1 MSLLSLSTSY
11 VDDFLLK
18 KEKQIPPVSISEA
31 HNALQN
37 KTSKG
42 SDYLGWIHLP
52 EDMTDEKISE
62 IQSYS
67 ASLLQ
72 KSDVLIVCG
81 IGGSYLGARALIE
94 ALNYHDCEVVFLG
107 NHISGREYERVFTQY
122 RNKRVSACIIS
133 KSGTT
138 METAISYRL
147 VRDFLLSKYTEEEV
161 QSRIVTITDEKNGA
175 LRAESDK
182 RGYKSY
188 ILPSDIGGRYSVLT
202 PVWLIA
208 CSIAGVDIQKLLEW
222 ARKAHSDILTDP
234 EHAAFVYAGKR
245 VALEQS
251 GFVSELFIT
260 AEPSLYFIG
269 EWWKQL
275 MGESHGKEGTGLYPD
290 TLSYTT
296 DLHSLGQYVQE
307 WRRLFF
313 ETMLWIREPLSSS
326 KIPTMSGIEDG
337 LNPLAGRTLHEMN
350 LIALESTAKAHNDG
364 GCPSMMITLEN
375 LSAETMGYFLY
386 TMMYACALSG
396 LMIGV
401 NPFDQPGVEAYKAEM
416 RKRLS

>member
-18 KEKQIPPVSISEA
+18 KEKQAPPVSISEA
-31 HNALQN
+31 HNLLQN

-62 IQSYS
+62 IESYS
-67 ASLLQ
+67 ASLRQ

-94 ALNYHDCEVVFLG
+94 ALNYHHCEVVFLG
-107 NHISGREYERVFTQY
+107 NHLSGREYERIFTQY

-147 VRDFLLSKYTEEEV
+147 VRDFLLSKYTEEEA

-175 LRAESDK
+175 LRAETDK

-202 PVWLIA
+202 PVGLIA
-208 CSIAGVDIQKLLEW
+208 CSIAGVDIQKLLE
-222 ARKAHSDILTDP
+222 
-234 EHAAFVYAGKR
+234 
-245 VALEQS
+245 
-251 GFVSELFIT
+251 
-260 AEPSLYFIG
+260 
-269 EWWKQL
+269 
-275 MGESHGKEGTGLYPD
+275 
-290 TLSYTT
+290 
-296 DLHSLGQYVQE
+296 
-307 WRRLFF
+307 
-313 ETMLWIREPLSSS
+313 
-326 KIPTMSGIEDG
+326 
-337 LNPLAGRTLHEMN
+337 
-350 LIALESTAKAHNDG
+350 
-364 GCPSMMITLEN
+364 
-375 LSAETMGYFLY
+375 
-386 TMMYACALSG
+386 
-396 LMIGV
+396 
-401 NPFDQPGVEAYKAEM
+401 
-416 RKRLS
+416 